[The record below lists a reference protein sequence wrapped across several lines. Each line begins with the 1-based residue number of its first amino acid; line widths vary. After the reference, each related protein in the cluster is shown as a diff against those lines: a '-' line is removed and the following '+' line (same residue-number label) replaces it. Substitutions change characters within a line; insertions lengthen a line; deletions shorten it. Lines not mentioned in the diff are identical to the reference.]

1 MTYYDLFIIC
11 FYLTLFIT
19 PLAILGVIFEV
30 LLPKSWLESL
40 INKIERLSK

>member
-1 MTYYDLFIIC
+1 MYELFIIC
-11 FYLTLFIT
+11 FYLSLFIT
-19 PLAILGVIFEV
+19 PLCVLGVIFEV

>member
-30 LLPKSWLESL
+30 LLPKSWVNSL
-40 INKIERLSK
+40 IERLSR